1 MKNVKKL
8 KTLRDVEKYKHTP
21 MNGFGTLYNYTIEW
35 LYDQYVA
42 KVNGRH
48 AIEQFLLEWD
58 EESREHWMEE
68 LEEKVVIEDEIL

>member
-1 MKNVKKL
+1 MKSANKL
-8 KTLRDVEKYKHTP
+8 KTMRDVSEYKKTP
-21 MNGFGTLYNYTIEW
+21 MKGFGTLYNYTIEW

-58 EESREHWMEE
+58 EESRDYWMET
-68 LEEKVVIEDEIL
+68 LEEKVIIEDEIL